1 MPRYLS
7 DDLPAPLR
15 ASMGIWAEQI
25 DEDFAAIDRMSAA
38 GELWALIGFRD
49 DLARWVRTSPCPN
62 ALAQAVE
69 YADAKIAV
77 TTMRPMPR
85 DPEAEQAYAEA
96 RYMTNADAWDV
107 QRTYAATAGERVD
120 VV

>member
-77 TTMRPMPR
+77 TTMRPMIAGGTPNSFTKR
-85 DPEAEQAYAEA
+85 AMRTVAAFAPGVSLPPS
-96 RYMTNADAWDV
+96 DAPW
-107 QRTYAATAGERVD
+107 TPISAL
-120 VV
+120 